1 MYNQKPKL
9 KINSINNIK
18 SLLQFSGYLIHF
30 DVEGDDNI
38 YAEFCRHC
46 YFIFFV
52 CEATGYVWVM
62 FFKKKSKVFAAFEA
76 LIALLEQQYRI
87 QVSIFHIDIEEFNC
101 EAAVDSYSKMC
112 IIF

>member
-1 MYNQKPKL
+1 
-9 KINSINNIK
+9 
-18 SLLQFSGYLIHF
+18 
-30 DVEGDDNI
+30 
-38 YAEFCRHC
+38 
-46 YFIFFV
+46 
-52 CEATGYVWVM
+52 M